1 VNVPVRRLEARD
13 RSRWQAGLVGGSG
26 ALTTYLGTAPGV
38 GKTYAMLRAGRLR
51 SDSGERV
58 VVGWLERHGRAETR
72 AQIGDLEVVP
82 PRPVAYGSGSF
93 AEFDVEAVM
102 ASGAS
107 VALVDELAHTVVG
120 TNRRRWQDVA
130 DILAAGVDVMTTVN
144 LANLVSARDYVAQ
157 LTGAGT
163 VESIP
168 DEFVRS
174 GETVLVDLPADALR
188 RRIADGKVYS
198 ADRVGGA
205 LADYFRVSN
214 LQALS
219 ALGRAWMD
227 GTLEA
232 LAEEMLEERGLVTA
246 SRPTVVAGVS
256 DTGWG
261 QHVIRRASER
271 ALEED
276 ADLLVVHVSLDDGMA
291 HRRSQAHAEHRNM
304 VTEAGGSYVE
314 MTAASVPE
322 GLARAVRDHGA
333 SLLVVG
339 RHRSR
344 LGEIVHGSVV
354 SRLQRLLPGVRI
366 EAVREESISPSAS
379 A

>member
-1 VNVPVRRLEARD
+1 VA
-13 RSRWQAGLVGGSG
+13 GSG

-38 GKTYAMLRAGRLR
+38 GKTYAMLRAGRRR
-51 SDSGERV
+51 SDAGQRV
-58 VVGWLERHGRAETR
+58 VVGWLEGHGRAETR
-72 AQIGDLEVVP
+72 AQVADLEVVP
-82 PRPVAYGSGSF
+82 PRPVAYGNGTF
-93 AEFDVEAVM
+93 AELDVEAVM
-102 ASGAS
+102 ASGAG

-120 TNRRRWQDVA
+120 TTKPRWQEVA
-130 DILAAGVDVMTTVN
+130 DILAAGVDVMTTAN

-198 ADRVGGA
+198 ADQVGGA
-205 LADYFRVSN
+205 LAEYFRVSN

-219 ALGRAWMD
+219 ALGQAWMD
-227 GTLEA
+227 GALEA
-232 LAEEMLEERGLVTA
+232 VAEEMLEERGLIAA

-271 ALEED
+271 ALEAD
-276 ADLLVVHVSLDDGMA
+276 ADLLVVHVSLDEEMT
-291 HRRSQAHAEHRNM
+291 HRRSQAHAEHREL
-304 VTEAGGSYVE
+304 VAEVGGFYIE
-314 MTAASVPE
+314 MTAESVPE

-333 SLLVVG
+333 SRLVVG

-344 LGEIVHGSVV
+344 LGEMVHGSIV
-354 SRLQRLLPGVRI
+354 SRLQRLLPEVQI
-366 EAVREESISPSAS
+366 EAVREESVSPNAS

>member
-1 VNVPVRRLEARD
+1 VA
-13 RSRWQAGLVGGSG
+13 GSG

-51 SDSGERV
+51 SGAGERV

-72 AQIGDLEVVP
+72 AQLGDLEVVP
-82 PRPVAYGSGSF
+82 PRTVAYGGGSF
-93 AEFDVEAVM
+93 LELDVEAVM

-107 VALVDELAHTVVG
+107 LALVDELAHTVVD
-120 TNRRRWQDVA
+120 TNRHRWQEVA
-130 DILAAGVDVMTTVN
+130 DILAAGVDVMTTAN
-144 LANLVSARDYVAQ
+144 LANLVSVRAYVAQ

-205 LADYFRVSN
+205 LAEYFRVSN

-227 GTLEA
+227 GTVEA
-232 LAEEMLEERGLVTA
+232 VAEEMLGARGLVTA
-246 SRPTVVAGVS
+246 SRATVVAGVS

-261 QHVIRRASER
+261 QHVVRRASEQ
-271 ALEED
+271 ALEDD
-276 ADLLVVHVSLDDGMA
+276 ADLVVVHVSLDDGMT
-291 HRRSQAHAEHRNM
+291 HRRSQAHAEHRDWASE
-304 VTEAGGSYVE
+304 VGGSYVE
-314 MTAASVPE
+314 VIAESVPE
-322 GLARAVRDHGA
+322 GLARVVRDHGA
-333 SLLVVG
+333 SRLVVG
-339 RHRSR
+339 RHRSW
-344 LGEIVHGSVV
+344 LGEIMHGSVV
-354 SRLQRLLPGVRI
+354 SRLQRLLPEVRI
-366 EAVREESISPSAS
+366 EAVREEMEPPRESA
-379 A
+379 